1 MVEPISVEQ
10 IPISSKQNSRMP
22 KTKTLLFNILLILL
36 SLCAVVALIVASIAL
51 KKTQELGDF
60 KSSLFISD
68 LERIFNS
75 TAYAIAKSGPD
86 APACSNLTAETVT
99 GQTTLPGD
107 CVSVKESYDMW
118 VTRLADNCAPYLFA
132 EEDCTG
138 AFREFEKL
146 ATPACIVAAGGGRL
160 SGKEGN
166 FYRSFQIS
174 CT

>member
-99 GQTTLPGD
+99 GQTTLPD
-107 CVSVKESYDMW
+107 RSPKYYKVKLDGPRTVLS
-118 VTRLADNCAPYLFA
+118 TYLT
-132 EEDCTG
+132 E
-138 AFREFEKL
+138 
-146 ATPACIVAAGGGRL
+146 PVAAGTL
-160 SGKEGN
+160 L
-166 FYRSFQIS
+166 
-174 CT
+174 